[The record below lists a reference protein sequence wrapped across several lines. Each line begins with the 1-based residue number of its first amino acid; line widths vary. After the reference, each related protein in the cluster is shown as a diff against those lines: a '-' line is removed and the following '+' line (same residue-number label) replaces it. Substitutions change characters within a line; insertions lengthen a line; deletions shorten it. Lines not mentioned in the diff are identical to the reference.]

1 METQFR
7 ADLLAWLAGD
17 AELAAGLNAI
27 AEEAPRVFSGAASPP
42 WLGIAASASSD
53 WGAKG
58 ARGREVRVALE
69 LVAREDEPE
78 AVAAL
83 TGALERRVATMLA
96 AQAGYRIVLT
106 QFLRSRAE
114 RRAGN
119 LRAVLTEWRFL
130 ILTEPD

>member
-7 ADLLAWLAGD
+7 ADLIAWLADD
-17 AELAAGLNAI
+17 AELAAGLNTI
-27 AEEAPRVFSGAASPP
+27 AEEAPAAASPP

-58 ARGREVRVALE
+58 APGREVRVALE
-69 LVAREDEPE
+69 LVARDEEPD

-83 TGALERRVATMLA
+83 AAALERRVATMLA

-119 LRAVLTEWRFL
+119 LRAVLTEYRFL
-130 ILTEPD
+130 VLAIG